1 MKTPIRREAPAG
13 AEATGD
19 RKRRFVLSD
28 ESVDRYNTVFKLD
41 GWELENFSRNPVV
54 LWCHDHRSLPLGKAS
69 VSKSGGQ
76 LVAEVEFFDDATNPD
91 ASRIMKMVDGGV
103 MGVSVGARV
112 LESEYNLERESE
124 DEWENWMSPP
134 LDFTRSE
141 LLEMSIVNVPGN
153 ANALPVRTAEL
164 DELRLMTQA
173 VAYRSGLSTEL
184 KPNREAKALR
194 AAALAKRSAAEP
206 SAAEPAAPA
215 PTEEVVELPEGL
227 DAEGLAKLVR
237 DTVTESIADRSKAT
251 ALRQRGEL
259 EVEGAQ
265 P

>member
-28 ESVDRYNTVFKLD
+28 ESVDRYNTIFKLD

-69 VSKSGGQ
+69 VSKAAGQ
-76 LVAEVEFFDDATNPD
+76 LVAEVEFFDDTTNPD
-91 ASRIMKMVDGGV
+91 ASRVMKMVDAGV

-112 LESEYNLERESE
+112 LESEYDLERESE
-124 DEWENWMSPP
+124 DEWENWISPP
-134 LDFTRSE
+134 LNFTRSE

-153 ANALPVRTAEL
+153 ANALPMRSAEL

-173 VAYRSGLSTEL
+173 VAYRASQATDL

-194 AAALAKRSAAEP
+194 AAALAKRTAAEP
-206 SAAEPAAPA
+206 PVAVEPPA
-215 PTEEVVELPEGL
+215 PTEDVVELPEGM

>member
-1 MKTPIRREAPAG
+1 MKTPVRREAPSG

-28 ESVDRYNTVFKLD
+28 ESVDRYNTVFKLA

-69 VSKSGGQ
+69 VSKSGGA
-76 LVAEVEFFDDATNPD
+76 LVAEVEFFDDTTNPD
-91 ASRIMKMVDGGV
+91 ATRIMKMVDGGV

-124 DEWENWMSPP
+124 DEWENWVSPP
-134 LDFTRSE
+134 LDFTRAE

-153 ANALPVRTAEL
+153 ANALPMRTAEL

-173 VAYRSGLSTEL
+173 AVFRASEPRDL
-184 KPNREAKALR
+184 KAHPEAKALR

-206 SAAEPAAPA
+206 SAPAAPPPA
-215 PTEEVVELPEGL
+215 PGEETVELPEGL

-237 DTVTESIADRSKAT
+237 DTVTESIADRLKAT

-259 EVEGAQ
+259 EVEGAKS
-265 P
+265 